1 MANLKPRSK
10 ITSNKEHGGFQE
22 NAKNQLQ
29 SPLKQ
34 KVLRDE
40 ESMVSEISENS
51 I

>member
-1 MANLKPRSK
+1 
-10 ITSNKEHGGFQE
+10 
-22 NAKNQLQ
+22 LQ

>member
-22 NAKNQLQ
+22 NAKNLQ